1 MANSKKLLGS
11 ISLITISYL
20 MSRVLGFF
28 REVLLAQWTGIT
40 SASDT
45 LDLAFIIPDFLFY
58 LSAGGYLAITLIPIL
73 SDISKNRETELNDY
87 FVSLLYGLSIVF
99 FTISFLSF
107 LFRYQIV
114 NLLDVENPDLFIK
127 LFTPIIFS
135 QTFFFIGAILMS
147 FQYFKNDFKYAALA
161 PVIYN
166 SSIILFG
173 WFYSTSPESTVY
185 GFAIGGLVGSILG
198 HLLLQL
204 LGAKNNGLIFKAL
217 KPKLE
222 HISQYIKISF
232 PLIIGQSIAVI
243 DEQLFR
249 YFGSL
254 LSTGSIASFRY
265 ARRVALIPVGVIAQ
279 AVGVASYPTL
289 SKLFVENKFGDFKL
303 LIKKQ
308 LSALAVINTG
318 VLIIFLKNSEN
329 IIEIVYQRGL
339 FSSEDTSRVSSI
351 FMVVAFGLIPWS
363 LNQIITRSYYV
374 QKNYWF
380 PVWVGTFITFVTIFT
395 LKILSNPSGESY
407 AVVIIS
413 SLWVNTL
420 ILSFFL
426 KIKNERLIDKSLLLD
441 LLKILVIGFI
451 AYFLSINFEFYS
463 GSPILEL
470 IFDTLFIFIV
480 ILMSLFVVKMNYINL
495 KRNR

>member
-1 MANSKKLLGS
+1 MDNSKKLLGS

-20 MSRVLGFF
+20 MSRILGFF
-28 REVLLAQWTGIT
+28 REVLLAKWTGVT

-99 FTISFLSF
+99 FIISFLSF

-185 GFAIGGLVGSILG
+185 GFAIGGLVGSIIG

-222 HISQYIKISF
+222 HVSQYIKISF
-232 PLIIGQSIAVI
+232 PLIVGQSIAVI

-289 SKLFVENKFGDFKL
+289 SKLFVENKFEDLKL

-329 IIEIVYQRGL
+329 IIEIIYQRGL
-339 FSSEDTSRVSSI
+339 FTPEDTNRVSSI

-380 PVWVGTFITFVTIFT
+380 PVWVGTFITFATIFI
-395 LKILSNPSGESY
+395 LKILNNPSGESY
-407 AVVIIS
+407 ALVIIS

-441 LLKILVIGFI
+441 LFKILGVGLLT
-451 AYFLSINFEFYS
+451 YFLNFSFGFYS
-463 GSPILEL
+463 GSPILEVV
-470 IFDTLFIFIV
+470 FDTLFIFIV

-495 KRNR
+495 KRTR

>member
-1 MANSKKLLGS
+1 MDNSKKLLGS

-28 REVLLAQWTGIT
+28 REVLLAKWTGVT

-173 WFYSTSPESTVY
+173 WLYSTSPESTVY
-185 GFAIGGLVGSILG
+185 GFAIGGLVGSIIG

-222 HISQYIKISF
+222 HVSQYIKISF
-232 PLIIGQSIAVI
+232 PLIVGQSIAVI

-289 SKLFVENKFGDFKL
+289 SKLFVENKFEDLKL

-329 IIEIVYQRGL
+329 IIEIIYQRGL
-339 FSSEDTSRVSSI
+339 FTPEDTYRVSSI

-380 PVWVGTFITFVTIFT
+380 PVWVGTFITFATIFI

-426 KIKNERLIDKSLLLD
+426 KIKNERIIDKSLLID
-441 LLKILVIGFI
+441 LFKILGVGLLT
-451 AYFLSINFEFYS
+451 YFLNFSFRFYT
-463 GSPILEL
+463 GSPILEVM
-470 IFDTLFIFIV
+470 FDTLFIFIV

-495 KRNR
+495 KRNP

>member
-1 MANSKKLLGS
+1 MDNSKKLLGS

-20 MSRVLGFF
+20 MSRILGFF
-28 REVLLAQWTGIT
+28 REVLLAKWTGVT

-185 GFAIGGLVGSILG
+185 GFAIGGLVGSIIG

-222 HISQYIKISF
+222 HVSQYIKISF
-232 PLIIGQSIAVI
+232 PLIVGQSIAVI

-289 SKLFVENKFGDFKL
+289 SKLFVENKFEDLKL

-329 IIEIVYQRGL
+329 IIEIIYQRGL
-339 FSSEDTSRVSSI
+339 FTPEDTNRVSSI

-380 PVWVGTFITFVTIFT
+380 PVWVGTFITFATIFI
-395 LKILSNPSGESY
+395 LKILNNPSGESY

-441 LLKILVIGFI
+441 LFKILGVGLLT
-451 AYFLSINFEFYS
+451 YFLNFSFGFYS
-463 GSPILEL
+463 GSPILEVV
-470 IFDTLFIFIV
+470 FDTLFIFIV

-495 KRNR
+495 KRTR

>member
-28 REVLLAQWTGIT
+28 REVLLAKWTGIT

-114 NLLDVENPDLFIK
+114 NLLNVENPDLFIK

-265 ARRVALIPVGVIAQ
+265 ARRVALIPVGIIAQ

>member
-1 MANSKKLLGS
+1 MADSKKLLGS

-28 REVLLAQWTGIT
+28 REVLLAKWTGIT

-217 KPKLE
+217 KPRLE

-339 FSSEDTSRVSSI
+339 FSSEDTIRVSSI

>member
-28 REVLLAQWTGIT
+28 REVLLAKWTGIT

-308 LSALAVINTG
+308 LSALTVINTG

>member
-28 REVLLAQWTGIT
+28 REVLLAKWTGIT

-173 WFYSTSPESTVY
+173 WLYSTSPESTVY

>member
-1 MANSKKLLGS
+1 MANSNKLLGS

-28 REVLLAQWTGIT
+28 REVLLAKWTGIT

-173 WFYSTSPESTVY
+173 WLYSTSPESTVY

-441 LLKILVIGFI
+441 LLKILVVGFI

>member
-28 REVLLAQWTGIT
+28 REVLLAKWTGIT

-289 SKLFVENKFGDFKL
+289 SKLFVENKFGDLKL

>member
-1 MANSKKLLGS
+1 MDNSKKLLGS

-28 REVLLAQWTGIT
+28 REVLLAKWTGVT

-45 LDLAFIIPDFLFY
+45 LDLAFIVPDFLFY

-127 LFTPIIFS
+127 LFTPIVFS

-173 WFYSTSPESTVY
+173 WLYSTSPESTVY
-185 GFAIGGLVGSILG
+185 GFAIGGLVGSIIG

-222 HISQYIKISF
+222 HVSQYIKISF
-232 PLIIGQSIAVI
+232 PLIVGQSIAVI

-289 SKLFVENKFGDFKL
+289 SKLFVENKFEDLKL

-329 IIEIVYQRGL
+329 IIEIIYQRGL
-339 FSSEDTSRVSSI
+339 FTPEDTYRVSSI

-380 PVWVGTFITFVTIFT
+380 PVWVGTFITFATIFI

-426 KIKNERLIDKSLLLD
+426 KIKNERIIDKSLLID
-441 LLKILVIGFI
+441 LFKILGVGLLT
-451 AYFLSINFEFYS
+451 YFLNFSFRFYT
-463 GSPILEL
+463 GSPILEVM
-470 IFDTLFIFIV
+470 FDTLFIFIV

-495 KRNR
+495 KRTR

>member
-28 REVLLAQWTGIT
+28 REVLLAKWTGIT

-289 SKLFVENKFGDFKL
+289 SKLFVENKFGNLKL
-303 LIKKQ
+303 IIKQQ

-426 KIKNERLIDKSLLLD
+426 KIKNERLIDKYLLLD

-495 KRNR
+495 KRTR

>member
-28 REVLLAQWTGIT
+28 REVLLAKWTGIT

-185 GFAIGGLVGSILG
+185 GFAIGGLVGSIIG

-204 LGAKNNGLIFKAL
+204 LGAKNNGLIFKVL
-217 KPKLE
+217 KPRLE
-222 HISQYIKISF
+222 HVSQYIKISF
-232 PLIIGQSIAVI
+232 PLIVGQSIAVI

-254 LSTGSIASFRY
+254 MSTGSIASFRY

-289 SKLFVENKFGDFKL
+289 SKLFVENKFEDLKL

-329 IIEIVYQRGL
+329 IIEIIYQRGL
-339 FSSEDTSRVSSI
+339 FTPENTNRVSSI
-351 FMVVAFGLIPWS
+351 FMIVAFGLIPWS

-380 PVWVGTFITFVTIFT
+380 PVWIGTFITFATIFI

-426 KIKNERLIDKSLLLD
+426 KIENERLIDKSLLLD
-441 LLKILVIGFI
+441 LLKILVVGFI
-451 AYFLSINFEFYS
+451 AYFLSINYEFYS

>member
-28 REVLLAQWTGIT
+28 REVLLAKWTGIT

-318 VLIIFLKNSEN
+318 VLVIFLKNSEN

>member
-1 MANSKKLLGS
+1 MDNSKKLLGS

-20 MSRVLGFF
+20 MSRILGFF
-28 REVLLAQWTGIT
+28 REVLLAKWTGVT

-99 FTISFLSF
+99 FIISFLSF

-185 GFAIGGLVGSILG
+185 GFAIGGLVGSIIG

-222 HISQYIKISF
+222 HVSQYIKISF
-232 PLIIGQSIAVI
+232 PLIVGQSIAVI

-289 SKLFVENKFGDFKL
+289 SKLFVENKFEDLKL

-329 IIEIVYQRGL
+329 IIEIIYQRGL
-339 FSSEDTSRVSSI
+339 FTPEDTNRVSSI

-380 PVWVGTFITFVTIFT
+380 PVWVGTFITFATIFI
-395 LKILSNPSGESY
+395 LKILNNPSGESY

-441 LLKILVIGFI
+441 LFKILGVGLLT
-451 AYFLSINFEFYS
+451 YFLNFSFGFYS
-463 GSPILEL
+463 GSPILEVV
-470 IFDTLFIFIV
+470 FDTLFIFIV

-495 KRNR
+495 KRTR

>member
-28 REVLLAQWTGIT
+28 REVLLAKWTGIT

-87 FVSLLYGLSIVF
+87 FISLLYGLSIVF

-441 LLKILVIGFI
+441 LLKILVVGFI

>member
-1 MANSKKLLGS
+1 MANSNKLLGS

-28 REVLLAQWTGIT
+28 REVLLAKWTGIT

>member
-1 MANSKKLLGS
+1 MDNSKKLLGS

-20 MSRVLGFF
+20 MSRILGFF
-28 REVLLAQWTGIT
+28 REVLLAKWTGVT

-114 NLLDVENPDLFIK
+114 NLLDVENQDLFIK

-185 GFAIGGLVGSILG
+185 GFAIGGLVGSIIG

-222 HISQYIKISF
+222 HVSQYIKISF
-232 PLIIGQSIAVI
+232 PLIVGQSIAVI

-289 SKLFVENKFGDFKL
+289 SKLFVENKFEDLKL

-329 IIEIVYQRGL
+329 IIEIIYQRGL
-339 FSSEDTSRVSSI
+339 FTPEDTNRVSSI

-380 PVWVGTFITFVTIFT
+380 PVWVGTFITFATIFI
-395 LKILSNPSGESY
+395 LKILNNPSGESY

-441 LLKILVIGFI
+441 LFKILGVGLLT
-451 AYFLSINFEFYS
+451 YFLNFSFGFYS
-463 GSPILEL
+463 GSPILEVV
-470 IFDTLFIFIV
+470 FDTLFIFIV

-495 KRNR
+495 KRTR

>member
-1 MANSKKLLGS
+1 M
-11 ISLITISYL
+11 
-20 MSRVLGFF
+20 
-28 REVLLAQWTGIT
+28 
-40 SASDT
+40 
-45 LDLAFIIPDFLFY
+45 
-58 LSAGGYLAITLIPIL
+58 
-73 SDISKNRETELNDY
+73 
-87 FVSLLYGLSIVF
+87 
-99 FTISFLSF
+99 
-107 LFRYQIV
+107 
-114 NLLDVENPDLFIK
+114 LDVENPDLFIK

-441 LLKILVIGFI
+441 LLKILVVGFI

>member
-28 REVLLAQWTGIT
+28 REVLLAKWTGIT
-40 SASDT
+40 SASDA

-289 SKLFVENKFGDFKL
+289 SKLFVENKFGEFKL